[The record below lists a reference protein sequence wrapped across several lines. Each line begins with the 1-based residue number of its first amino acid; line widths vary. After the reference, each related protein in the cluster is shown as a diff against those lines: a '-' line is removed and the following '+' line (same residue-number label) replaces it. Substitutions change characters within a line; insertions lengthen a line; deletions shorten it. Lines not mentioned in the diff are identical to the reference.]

1 MEEGRT
7 MILMYEAPG
16 LGAFYIISAPF
27 GEWVFSSLKKQFLKC
42 HSILGNIAFTS
53 KRGSRLC

>member
-16 LGAFYIISAPF
+16 LGAFL
-27 GEWVFSSLKKQFLKC
+27 FSCEESLLLN
-42 HSILGNIAFTS
+42 IL
-53 KRGSRLC
+53 C

>member
-16 LGAFYIISAPF
+16 LGAFL
-27 GEWVFSSLKKQFLKC
+27 FSCKERHQRVRAFC
-42 HSILGNIAFTS
+42 QLGAAF
-53 KRGSRLC
+53 